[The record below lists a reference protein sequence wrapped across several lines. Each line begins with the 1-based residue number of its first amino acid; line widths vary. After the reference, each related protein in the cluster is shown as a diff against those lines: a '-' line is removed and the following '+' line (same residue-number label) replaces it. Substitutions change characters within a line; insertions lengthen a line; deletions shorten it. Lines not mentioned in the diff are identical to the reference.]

1 MAFLP
6 VSQTG
11 VVRQMNEC
19 LILPYRVRQGL
30 YTILRKNN
38 RTLIKL
44 QKHTLTFPHIV
55 ILQFYGKPAI
65 HLPSLLASFPG
76 SSAWAERKEPGT
88 HSLRMLSSPRISG
101 NLEIFCK
108 ICSVTLTSARYAD
121 FSCIKDACH

>member
-55 ILQFYGKPAI
+55 ILQFYGKPATQ
-65 HLPSLLASFPG
+65 LPSLREQAFVFS
-76 SSAWAERKEPGT
+76 
-88 HSLRMLSSPRISG
+88 RIVI
-101 NLEIFCK
+101 LMQHK
-108 ICSVTLTSARYAD
+108 I
-121 FSCIKDACH
+121 